1 MKIEISDGK
10 KWQDSLTLKII
21 LLTVMGLFLLIPL
34 EMIKS
39 IIRERQ
45 QTSEKVKQEIAN
57 QWAGRQNLS
66 GPVLNIPIRVFLFK
80 KNSEPYISTLHIMPD
95 TLIISG
101 DIRTE
106 KRHKSIYQTVV
117 YNSDISL
124 SGKFIIPAISP
135 GEGNEVLWSEAY
147 YTMGLSDNRGL
158 KGSVILKCGSLEI
171 EAVPGLRDQEVFPSG
186 ITFPAVLTDKDKA
199 IPFEMEIK
207 LSGSEGLSFSPV
219 GKTTHVNLKS
229 PWNAPG
235 FSGTFLPS
243 GRTIEDTGFKAEWLI
258 TNLNR
263 NFPQVWK
270 DNEFKPVNDSFG
282 VDFIMV
288 VDHYQKSLRSA
299 KYGILFIALTF
310 MALLFAEMA
319 TGEHLQIMNY
329 LLVSLA
335 IVLFF
340 SLLNALSEQIGFNLA
355 YLIAASSTITLIT
368 LFLRKLVG
376 NLKPVIL
383 IAGMLVFLY
392 LFIFIL
398 LSLNDYAYLA
408 GNIGLFFFLAVTMA
422 VSTKLGLFNSPAKK
436 VTAEES
442 SD

>member
-1 MKIEISDGK
+1 MKIEINDGK
-10 KWQDSLTLKII
+10 KWQNFLTLKII
-21 LLTVMGLFLLIPL
+21 LLAVMGLFLLIPL

-66 GPVLNIPIRVFLFK
+66 GPVLNIPIRIFPFK

-95 TLIISG
+95 TLNISG
-101 DIRTE
+101 DIKTE

-135 GEGNEVLWSEAY
+135 GAGNEVLWSEAY
-147 YTMGLSDNRGL
+147 YTLGLSDNRGL

-186 ITFPAVLTDKDKA
+186 ITFPAVLTDKDKT

-207 LSGSEGLSFSPV
+207 VSGSEGLSFSPV

-235 FSGTFLPS
+235 FSGSFLPS

-270 DNEFKPVNDSFG
+270 DNEFKPANDSFG

-335 IVLFF
+335 LVLFF
-340 SLLNALSEQIGFNLA
+340 SLLNALSEQIGFNPA

-376 NLKPVIL
+376 NFKPVIL

-398 LSLNDYAYLA
+398 LTLNDYAYLA

-422 VSTKLGLFNSPAKK
+422 VSTRLGLFNNPAKK
-436 VTAEES
+436 VASEES